1 MPLPADPEKLIKELR
16 AELKDWEFRF
26 GQVEKRNLELEER
39 HKITIG
45 RMVALRDGRD
55 ITADAAAVDEAIGER
70 TEKSREL
77 DIF

>member
-55 ITADAAAVDEAIGER
+55 MAADVAEIDEAIADR
-70 TEKSREL
+70 TGKPREL